1 MWNMRGLLA
10 LLPSGITELLQ
21 RVPPEILN
29 RMTELRLRAGQPPAV
44 TVGARTLFLS
54 SEGTT
59 VTAEKGLLI
68 PQETV
73 QETLLSLCGHSLHG
87 IEKTLDQGYFT
98 AAGGFRVGVCM
109 LPDAVRQG
117 LALSLCI
124 RLPRELPGAAREVY
138 PVWRKSSG
146 IILAGPP
153 ASGKTTVLRDLC
165 RMISAGEQD
174 GPCRTVLIDERNE
187 LSGWDG
193 KRAAFR
199 LGPCTD
205 ILFGIPKEQALR
217 RAIRTLSPQVIL
229 CDEIADGR
237 EAAAIREGF
246 YCGVK
251 FAVTV
256 HCGSRQEM
264 DGNVILRELM
274 RTGAFSHIH
283 LLGLPAGTKG
293 ATVAKDEFDREDNR
307 AHYRVWGVRG
317 DRNGLFGQAAPEPAA
332 GGADGAVLGGFS
344 AADGTDRCPAGIDSK
359 DAGGTLGLSG
369 VSLCPMSC
377 GMSGGFRERIE
388 GGGAGERFNTG
399 DAESHSAAGRDTGQ
413 HPDGNGTAG
422 AIGGAG
428 GGTAGGKILG
438 GTGEPAG
445 DALPETGGTGRTGAG
460 CSADV
465 TEETAWK
472 WISSS
477 G

>member
-1 MWNMRGLLA
+1 
-10 LLPSGITELLQ
+10 
-21 RVPPEILN
+21 
-29 RMTELRLRAGQPPAV
+29 
-44 TVGARTLFLS
+44 
-54 SEGTT
+54 
-59 VTAEKGLLI
+59 
-68 PQETV
+68 
-73 QETLLSLCGHSLHG
+73 
-87 IEKTLDQGYFT
+87 
-98 AAGGFRVGVCM
+98 M
-109 LPDAVRQG
+109 LPDAGRQG

-165 RMISAGEQD
+165 RMISAGVQD

-264 DGNVILRELM
+264 GGNVILRELM

-293 ATVAKDEFDREDNR
+293 VTVTKDEFDREDNR

-317 DRNGLFGQAAPEPAA
+317 DRDGLFGQAAPEPRA
-332 GGADGAVLGGFS
+332 GGADGAVLGGFP

-359 DAGGTLGLSG
+359 DACGTLGLSG

-388 GGGAGERFNTG
+388 GGGAGERFDTG

-422 AIGGAG
+422 AIRGAG

>member
-10 LLPSGITELLQ
+10 LLPSGIAELLQ
-21 RVPPEILN
+21 RVSPEILN

-68 PQETV
+68 PQEMV

-109 LPDAVRQG
+109 LPDAGRHG

-264 DGNVILRELM
+264 GGNVILRELM

-317 DRNGLFGQAAPEPAA
+317 DGDGPFGQAVPEPQA
-332 GGADGAVLGGFS
+332 GGADGAVLGGFP

-359 DAGGTLGLSG
+359 DAGGALKLSG

-377 GMSGGFRERIE
+377 GMSGGFRGRIE

-399 DAESHSAAGRDTGQ
+399 DSESHSAAVRDTGQ

>member
-1 MWNMRGLLA
+1 MWNMRGLLG
-10 LLPSGITELLQ
+10 LLPSGIAELLQ

-109 LPDAVRQG
+109 LPDAGKRG

-138 PVWRKSSG
+138 SVWRKSSG

-193 KRAAFR
+193 KRAAFQ

-237 EAAAIREGF
+237 EAAAIRDGF

-264 DGNVILRELM
+264 GGNVILRELM

-293 ATVAKDEFDREDNR
+293 ATVAKDEFDREDNGAR
-307 AHYRVWGVRG
+307 YRVWSVRG
-317 DRNGLFGQAAPEPAA
+317 DGDGLFGQAAPEPQA

-359 DAGGTLGLSG
+359 DACGTLGLSG
-369 VSLCPMSC
+369 ISLCPMSC

-399 DAESHSAAGRDTGQ
+399 DAESHSAAGRDTGK

>member
-10 LLPSGITELLQ
+10 LLPSGIAELLQ

-109 LPDAVRQG
+109 LPDAGRQG

-165 RMISAGEQD
+165 RMISAGVQD

-264 DGNVILRELM
+264 GGNVIMRELM

-293 ATVAKDEFDREDNR
+293 ATVTKDEFDREDNR
-307 AHYRVWGVRG
+307 AHYRVWGMRG
-317 DRNGLFGQAAPEPAA
+317 DRDGLFGQAAPEPAA
-332 GGADGAVLGGFS
+332 GGADGAVLGGFP
-344 AADGTDRCPAGIDSK
+344 AADGTDRCPTGIDSK

-388 GGGAGERFNTG
+388 GGGTGERFDTG
-399 DAESHSAAGRDTGQ
+399 DAESHSAADRDTGQ

>member
-10 LLPSGITELLQ
+10 LLPSGIAELLQ

-29 RMTELRLRAGQPPAV
+29 RMTELRLRAGQPLAV

-109 LPDAVRQG
+109 LPDAGRQG

-205 ILFGIPKEQALR
+205 ILFGILKEQALR

-264 DGNVILRELM
+264 GGNVIMRELM

-293 ATVAKDEFDREDNR
+293 ATVAKDEFDREDNG

-317 DRNGLFGQAAPEPAA
+317 DRDGLFGQAAPEPQA
-332 GGADGAVLGGFS
+332 GGADGAVLGGFP
-344 AADGTDRCPAGIDSK
+344 AADGTDRCPAGIDSE
-359 DAGGTLGLSG
+359 DACGTLGLSG

-377 GMSGGFRERIE
+377 GMLGVFRGRIE

-465 TEETAWK
+465 TEEKAWK

>member
-1 MWNMRGLLA
+1 MWNMRGLLG
-10 LLPSGITELLQ
+10 LLPSGIAELLQ

-109 LPDAVRQG
+109 LPDAGKRG

-138 PVWRKSSG
+138 SVWRKSSG

-193 KRAAFR
+193 KRAAFQ

-237 EAAAIREGF
+237 EAAAIRDGF

-264 DGNVILRELM
+264 GGNVILRELM

-293 ATVAKDEFDREDNR
+293 ATVAKDEFDREDNGAR
-307 AHYRVWGVRG
+307 YRVWSVRG
-317 DRNGLFGQAAPEPAA
+317 DGDGLFGQAAPEPQA

-359 DAGGTLGLSG
+359 DACGTLGLSG
-369 VSLCPMSC
+369 ISLCPMSC

>member
-1 MWNMRGLLA
+1 
-10 LLPSGITELLQ
+10 
-21 RVPPEILN
+21 
-29 RMTELRLRAGQPPAV
+29 
-44 TVGARTLFLS
+44 
-54 SEGTT
+54 
-59 VTAEKGLLI
+59 
-68 PQETV
+68 
-73 QETLLSLCGHSLHG
+73 
-87 IEKTLDQGYFT
+87 
-98 AAGGFRVGVCM
+98 M
-109 LPDAVRQG
+109 LPDAGRQG

-165 RMISAGEQD
+165 RMISAGVQD

-264 DGNVILRELM
+264 GGNVILRELM

-293 ATVAKDEFDREDNR
+293 ETVTKDEFDREDNR
-307 AHYRVWGVRG
+307 AHYRVWGVHG
-317 DRNGLFGQAAPEPAA
+317 DRDGLFGQAAPEPRA
-332 GGADGAVLGGFS
+332 GGADGAVLGGFP
-344 AADGTDRCPAGIDSK
+344 AADGTDRCPAGFDSK
-359 DAGGTLGLSG
+359 DAGGTLKLSG

-377 GMSGGFRERIE
+377 GMSGGFRGRIE
-388 GGGAGERFNTG
+388 DGGAGERFNTG
-399 DAESHSAAGRDTGQ
+399 DAESHSAVGRDTGQ

-445 DALPETGGTGRTGAG
+445 DALPEAGGTGRTGAG

>member
-264 DGNVILRELM
+264 GGNVILRELM

-293 ATVAKDEFDREDNR
+293 ATVAKDEFDREDNG
-307 AHYRVWGVRG
+307 AHYRVWGMCG
-317 DRNGLFGQAAPEPAA
+317 DRNGLFGQAAPEPQA
-332 GGADGAVLGGFS
+332 GGADGAVLGGFP

-359 DAGGTLGLSG
+359 DACGTLGLSG

-377 GMSGGFRERIE
+377 GMSGGFRGRIE
-388 GGGAGERFNTG
+388 GGGAGERFDTG

-445 DALPETGGTGRTGAG
+445 DALPKTGGTGRTGAG

>member
-10 LLPSGITELLQ
+10 LLPSGIAELLQ
-21 RVPPEILN
+21 RVPTEILN

-54 SEGTT
+54 SEGAAA
-59 VTAEKGLLI
+59 TAEKGLLI

-87 IEKTLDQGYFT
+87 IEKTLEQGYFT

-109 LPDAVRQG
+109 LPDAGRQG
-117 LALSLCI
+117 LAFSLCI

-165 RMISAGEQD
+165 RMISAGERD

-264 DGNVILRELM
+264 DGNAILRELM

-293 ATVAKDEFDREDNR
+293 VTVTKDEFDREDNG
-307 AHYRVWGVRG
+307 AHYRVWDVRG
-317 DRNGLFGQAAPEPAA
+317 DRDGLFEQAAPEPAA
-332 GGADGAVLGGFS
+332 GGADGAVLGGFP
-344 AADGTDRCPAGIDSK
+344 AADGTDRCPAGINSK
-359 DAGGTLGLSG
+359 DDCGTLGLSG

-460 CSADV
+460 GSADV